1 MHVSRTPLIY
11 LFFLISLLLTSCGGK
26 KRIDISHIKL
36 DVHVERFDQ
45 SLNSLT
51 SRNLSVKAPAL
62 KAQYG
67 PFYNDFMEKM
77 LGVGSTQDTAYY
89 TNLRTVLNNR
99 DYLELKSEV
108 AKTYPDLSKTENELS
123 DAFKHI
129 LYYYPQQKIP
139 QLISFF
145 SGFAYQVTI
154 GQDYIGIG
162 LDMFLGADSKFY
174 PALRESIP
182 AYLSRR
188 YTPENIPPRVIE
200 AFEREELFPERDEDR
215 SLLAK
220 MIYNGKILYFMNQVI
235 PDASDSLLIGF
246 TDKQLD
252 WCGKN
257 EANIWGYFLQENL
270 LYETDY
276 LKIQKYLTEAPFTP
290 GIGEQNESAPKL
302 GIWTGWQI
310 VKKYMEKNPETT
322 LQELMQ
328 NTDYQNILNKSGYKP
343 K

>member
-1 MHVSRTPLIY
+1 MHLRTPLIY
-11 LFFLISLLLTSCGGK
+11 LFFLISLSLSSCGDK
-26 KRIDISHIKL
+26 KRIDVSHITL
-36 DVHVERFDQ
+36 DLQVKRFDQ
-45 SLNSLT
+45 SLNSLN
-51 SRNLSVKAPAL
+51 SQNLPVQAPVL
-62 KAQYG
+62 RRQYG
-67 PFYNDFMEKM
+67 LFYDDFMEKM
-77 LGVGSTQDTAYY
+77 LSVGSVSDTSYY
-89 TNLRTVLNNR
+89 TNLRNVLGNR
-99 DYLELKSEV
+99 DYLNLKAEV
-108 AKTYPDLSKTENELS
+108 AKTYPDMGKPETELT

-129 LYYYPQQKIP
+129 LYYYPKQKIP
-139 QLISFF
+139 RLISFF
-145 SGFAYQVTI
+145 SGFAYQVVI

-188 YTPENIPPRVIE
+188 YTPENITPRVIE
-200 AFEREELFPERDEDR
+200 AFEREELFPERDADR
-215 SLLAK
+215 SLLSK
-220 MIYNGKILYFMNQVI
+220 MIYNGKILYCMNQMM
-235 PDASDSLLIGF
+235 PDASDSLIIGY
-246 TDKQLD
+246 TSKQLD
-252 WCGKN
+252 WCINN

-302 GIWTGWQI
+302 AVWTGWQI
-310 VKKYMEKNPETT
+310 VKKYMDRNPDIT
-322 LQELMQ
+322 LQQLMQ

>member
-1 MHVSRTPLIY
+1 MPVLRTPLIY
-11 LFFLISLLLTSCGGK
+11 LFFLISLSLTSCGDK
-26 KRIDISHIKL
+26 KRIDVTAIKL
-36 DVHVERFDQ
+36 DLHVERFDQ
-45 SLNSLT
+45 SLDSLT
-51 SRNLSVKAPAL
+51 AQNLTVKAPQL
-62 KAQYG
+62 KEQFG
-67 PFYNDFMEKM
+67 PFYSDFMEKM
-77 LGVGSTQDTAYY
+77 LGVGATQDTSYY
-89 TNLRTVLNNR
+89 PNLRLVLNSP
-99 DYLELKSEV
+99 DYIQLKAEVTKTFPELK
-108 AKTYPDLSKTENELS
+108 KTDDELN

-129 LYYYPQQKIP
+129 LYYYPKQKIP
-139 QLISFF
+139 RLISFF
-145 SGFAYQVTI
+145 SGFAYQIII

-162 LDMFLGADSKFY
+162 LDMFLGANSKFY

-215 SLLAK
+215 SLLSK
-220 MIYNGKILYFMNQVI
+220 MVYSGKILYFMSQVM
-235 PDASDSLLIGF
+235 PSASDSLMIGF
-246 TDKQLD
+246 TNKQID
-252 WCGKN
+252 WCEDN
-257 EANIWGYFLQENL
+257 EANIWGYFLQESL

-310 VKKYMEKNPETT
+310 VKKYMEKNPEIT
-322 LQELMQ
+322 LQQLMQ